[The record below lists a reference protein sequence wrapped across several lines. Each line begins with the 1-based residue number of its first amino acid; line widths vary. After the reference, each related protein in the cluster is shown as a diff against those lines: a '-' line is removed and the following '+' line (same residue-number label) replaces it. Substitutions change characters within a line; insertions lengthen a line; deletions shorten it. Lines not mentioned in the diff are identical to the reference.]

1 MRFSTKENLTKEEH
15 IYLKFAA
22 YSALIDFGEHVLPVL
37 ADFSQIINSSI
48 YILPMQLISQK
59 LGYEGNCF
67 SEAGDGLAV
76 YITETGHY
84 IILFDEQ
91 SSSPDI
97 RWTIARLFYLVW
109 TGRLKDQPD
118 VFHYTDNIE
127 DTARCDIFA
136 YYFTCPDIILKECS
150 ISNASDIIE
159 YCGIPFSNADIKSRL
174 LSTAADSKSLQ
185 LIEEILKTDF
195 ASDIERIRHMKKT

>member
-1 MRFSTKENLTKEEH
+1 ML
-15 IYLKFAA
+15 
-22 YSALIDFGEHVLPVL
+22 
-37 ADFSQIINSSI
+37 
-48 YILPMQLISQK
+48 
-59 LGYEGNCF
+59 
-67 SEAGDGLAV
+67 
-76 YITETGHY
+76 
-84 IILFDEQ
+84 
-91 SSSPDI
+91 
-97 RWTIARLFYLVW
+97 YLVW